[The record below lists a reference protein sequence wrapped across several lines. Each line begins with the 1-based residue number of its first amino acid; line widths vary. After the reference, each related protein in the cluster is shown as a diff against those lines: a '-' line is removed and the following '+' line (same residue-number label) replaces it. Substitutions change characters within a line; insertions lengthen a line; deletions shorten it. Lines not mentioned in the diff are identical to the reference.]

1 MINYNQI
8 ITENSVLESDR
19 IVLRPFSIEDI
30 NDVFLYASDNIT
42 TKFLTWSSHINIL
55 QTEKVVKE
63 FYMGKVGIFA
73 IELKSEH
80 KCIGCIDLRLC
91 LEHDKASFGYVLNR
105 NYWNNGYMSEA
116 LKIIL
121 DFSFYKLGLNRVEA
135 THYVGNEGSGRVMEK
150 CRMNYEGKGIKEV
163 KVKESFYDVIHYA
176 ILKENWIKA

>member
-42 TKFLTWSSHINIL
+42 TKFLTWSSHTNIL

-63 FYMGKVGIFA
+63 FYMGKDGIFA

-121 DFSFYKLGLNRVEA
+121 DFSFYKLGLNRVES

-163 KVKESFYDVIHYA
+163 KVKETFYDVIHYA
-176 ILKENWIKA
+176 ILKENWIKV